1 MVSAKRSFIEYLQIE
16 RGSSAHTVRN
26 YRSDLDQFE
35 RFLFPPPA
43 VGGSRRAM
51 QDEPDIGSDQG
62 PAREPGWSE
71 VDPLKIRSY
80 LSHLQQKGIRKSS
93 IARKLAALRT
103 FFKFLQREGI
113 LKSNAARLV
122 ATPKQE
128 HRLPV
133 FLSVDDAFA
142 LMEAAPGEKEAG
154 LRNRAVLE
162 TFYSTGIRLSE
173 LVMLDVNDLSPDE
186 GLVRVQGKGRKERI
200 VPIGSKALAAIESY
214 LAAVPFR
221 QFHEDRR
228 PLFLNRFGKRLTTRT
243 VGRIVY
249 RAASRLP
256 KAPRVTPHAL
266 RHSFATHLL
275 DGGADLRAIQE
286 LLGHAQLSTTQ
297 RYTHMTVDK
306 LTEVY
311 DRAHPRAKK
320 AKGP

>member
-1 MVSAKRSFIEYLQIE
+1 VVSAKRSFIEYLQIE

-35 RFLFPPPA
+35 RFLFPPA
-43 VGGSRRAM
+43 AFGGSRRTV
-51 QDEPDIGSDQG
+51 QNEPDIESDQG
-62 PAREPGWSE
+62 STREPGWSK

-80 LSHLQQKGIRKSS
+80 MSHLQQKGIRKSS
-93 IARKLAALRT
+93 IARKLAVLRS
-103 FFKFLQREGI
+103 FFKYLQREGV
-113 LKSNAARLV
+113 LKNNAARLV

-128 HRLPV
+128 NRLPI

-142 LMEAAPGEKEAG
+142 LMEAEPGEEEAG
-154 LRNRAVLE
+154 LRNRAILE

-173 LVMLDVNDLSPDE
+173 LVLLDVNDIHPDE

-200 VPIGSKALAAIESY
+200 VPIGSKALTAIESY

-221 QFHEDRR
+221 QVHEERR
-228 PLFLNRFGKRLTTRT
+228 PLFLNRFGKRLTARS
-243 VGRIVY
+243 VSRIVS
-249 RAASRLP
+249 RAASKLP

-306 LTEVY
+306 LIEVY

-320 AKGP
+320 SERP

>member
-1 MVSAKRSFIEYLQIE
+1 MVSAKRSFIEYLQVE

-26 YRSDLDQFE
+26 YRSDLEQFE
-35 RFLFPPPA
+35 RFLKPSA
-43 VGGSRRAM
+43 AAGQRR
-51 QDEPDIGSDQG
+51 DESSKKPEGESIHESA
-62 PAREPGWSE
+62 PEPEWTGIE
-71 VDPLKIRSY
+71 PLKIRAY
-80 LSHLQQKGIRKSS
+80 LAHLQQNGVRKSS
-93 IARKLAALRT
+93 IARKLAVLRT
-103 FFKFLQREGI
+103 FFKYLQREGRV
-113 LKSNAARLV
+113 KSNPARLV

-128 HRLPV
+128 HRLPT
-133 FLSVDDAFA
+133 FLTVDDALA
-142 LMEAAPGEKEAG
+142 LMEASSGEEKAG
-154 LRNRAVLE
+154 LRNRAILE

-173 LVMLDVNDLSPDE
+173 LVMLDVHDLNPNE
-186 GLVRVQGKGRKERI
+186 GLIRVQGKGRKERI
-200 VPIGSKALAAIESY
+200 VPIGSKALAAIEAY

-221 QFHEDRR
+221 QYHEERR
-228 PLFLNRFGKRLTTRT
+228 PLFLNRFGKRLTPRT
-243 VGRIVY
+243 VARIVV

-297 RYTHMTVDK
+297 RYTHVTMDR
-306 LTEVY
+306 LIEVY

>member
-1 MVSAKRSFIEYLQIE
+1 VVSAKRSFIEYLQIE
-16 RGSSAHTVRN
+16 RGSSAHTIRN

-35 RFLFPPPA
+35 RFLFPSAA
-43 VGGSRRAM
+43 VGGSRRTSLK
-51 QDEPDIGSDQG
+51 EPDVASVQR
-62 PAREPGWSE
+62 PVVEPGWSE

-93 IARKLAALRT
+93 IARKLAVLRT
-103 FFKFLQREGI
+103 FFKYLQREGV
-113 LKSNAARLV
+113 LKNNAARLV

-128 HRLPV
+128 HRLPA

-142 LMEAAPGEKEAG
+142 LMEAAPGEKETG
-154 LRNRAVLE
+154 LRNRAILE

-173 LVMLDVNDLSPDE
+173 LVMLDVNDLHPDE
-186 GLVRVQGKGRKERI
+186 GLVRVLGKGRKERI
-200 VPIGSKALAAIESY
+200 VPIGSKALAAIEAY

-221 QFHEDRR
+221 QVHEERR
-228 PLFLNRFGKRLTTRT
+228 PLFLNRFGKRLTART
-243 VGRIVY
+243 VARIVA
-249 RAASRLP
+249 RAALRLP

-275 DGGADLRAIQE
+275 DGGADLRSIQE

-297 RYTHMTVDK
+297 RYTHVTVDK
-306 LTEVY
+306 LIEVY

-320 AKGP
+320 VKGP